1 MRIRHIATRFALLVG
16 IAAVV
21 PLLAY
26 GLVSILSLQRGTRE
40 SVVHGNQN
48 VAVRAAEEI
57 RRYVVTNAELLKA
70 LAADLQDTGL
80 DQHQQDQILKN
91 YVLQFRE
98 FREITLFDE
107 HGAMIASSRV
117 GKPRVVIPVVIPKDA
132 QLTINGVSMSPIR
145 VDEDLLPTSVF
156 AIRLTRLSQPSGWL
170 AGEFSLEEMWRMVD
184 QIRIGDHGFA
194 MVVAPGG
201 ELVAHG
207 DPDKK
212 ALVAQTRNMSGHPL
226 FAAARARQDATP
238 VSQEY
243 TDEDGRSQL
252 GVAARIAQ
260 LGWTV
265 IVQQPTREAYANAS
279 VLQRQL
285 VIAISIAL
293 LGMITVGY
301 LFGRSFIN
309 PILTLQRG
317 THDIAA
323 GQLDARVDIRRDD
336 ELGNLGKAFNAM
348 ADRLVTLQEEVKRQ
362 ERQATFGRVAA
373 GLVHDLSHPIQ
384 NIGNS
389 TRLLLRD
396 DVDPE
401 SREMF
406 RRTIER
412 ELQTLKRFMD
422 DLRHVVKPK
431 PIERFAM
438 DVNGS
443 IAEIAESMRGEGDR
457 NGVTVETQYGQ
468 GPLVIEGDRFALGRV
483 YRNLITNAI
492 QATKP
497 GGRVT
502 ITTGRAGDQVEI
514 SVTDTGS
521 GIPPERLSAIFDDF
535 VTTKRHGLGLGLAI
549 TKRIVEQLN
558 GTIDVQSEVG
568 HGTAFTLRFP
578 ARDDRSA
585 QAAAS

>member
-1 MRIRHIATRFALLVG
+1 MRIRHIATRFALLLGV
-16 IAAVV
+16 AAVV
-21 PLLAY
+21 PLVGF

-40 SVVHGNQN
+40 SVVNGNQN
-48 VAVRAAEEI
+48 VAIRAAEEI
-57 RRYVVTNAELLKA
+57 RRYVVTNAELLKG
-70 LAADLQDTGL
+70 LAANLQDTGL
-80 DQHQQDQILKN
+80 DLRQQDQILKN
-91 YVLQFRE
+91 YILQFRE

-107 HGAMIASSRV
+107 HGATIASSRV
-117 GKPRVVIPVVIPKDA
+117 GTPRVVIPKDA
-132 QLTINGVSMSPIR
+132 QLTINGVAMSPIR

-156 AIRLTRLSQPSGWL
+156 AIRLTHLNQPAGWL

-184 QIRIGDHGFA
+184 QIRIGDHGYA

-212 ALVAQTRNMSGHPL
+212 ALVAQTRNMSGHQL

-238 VSQEY
+238 MSQEY

-265 IVQQPTREAYANAS
+265 IVEQPTREAYANAT

-285 VIAISIAL
+285 GVSISIAL

-323 GQLDARVDIRRDD
+323 GQLDARVSIDRDD
-336 ELGNLGKAFNAM
+336 ELGDLGRAFNTM

-362 ERQATFGRVAA
+362 ERQAMFGRVAA

-396 DVDPE
+396 DLDLE
-401 SREMF
+401 SREQF

-412 ELQTLKRFMD
+412 ELQTLKRFME

-443 IAEIAESMRGEGDR
+443 VAEIAESMRGEGDR
-457 NGVTVETQYGQ
+457 NGVTVETQYGP
-468 GPLVIEGDRFALGRV
+468 GPLVIDGDRFALGRV

-492 QATKP
+492 QATEP

-502 ITTGRAGDQVEI
+502 IATSRAGDRIEI
-514 SVTDTGS
+514 RVADTGS
-521 GIPPERLSAIFDDF
+521 GIPADRLSAIFDDF
-535 VTTKRHGLGLGLAI
+535 VTTKRLGLGLGLAI
-549 TKRIVEQLN
+549 SKRIVEQLN

-568 HGTAFTLRFP
+568 RGTAFTLRFP

>member
-1 MRIRHIATRFALLVG
+1 MRIRHIATRFAM
-16 IAAVV
+16 
-21 PLLAY
+21 LLAMAAIGPLITY
-26 GLVSILSLQRGTRE
+26 GAVSLVSLQRGTRE
-40 SVVHGNQN
+40 SVVNGNQN

-57 RRYVVTNAELLKA
+57 RRYVVANAELLKA

-80 DQHQQDQILKN
+80 DRRQQDQILKN

-117 GKPRVVIPVVIPKDA
+117 GRARVVIPVVIPNET

-145 VDEDLLPTSVF
+145 VDEDLLPASVF
-156 AIRLTRLSQPSGWL
+156 AIRLTRLNQPSGWL

-212 ALVAQTRNMSGHPL
+212 ALVAQTRNMNGHPL
-226 FAAARARQDATP
+226 FAAARARQDAAP

-243 TDEDGRSQL
+243 ADEDGRSQL

-260 LGWTV
+260 LGWTI
-265 IVQQPTREAYANAS
+265 IVEQPTREAYASAG

-285 VIAISIAL
+285 VVAISVAL

-301 LFGRSFIN
+301 FFGRSFIN
-309 PILTLQRG
+309 PILALQRG
-317 THDIAA
+317 THNIAA

-336 ELGNLGKAFNAM
+336 ELGDLGQAFNTM

-362 ERQATFGRVAA
+362 ERQAIFGRVAA

-396 DVDPE
+396 DLDPE

-406 RRTIER
+406 RRTIDR
-412 ELQTLKRFMD
+412 ELQTLKRFME

-443 IAEIAESMRGEGDR
+443 VDEIVESMRGEGDR
-457 NGVTVETQYGQ
+457 NGVTVETEYGQ
-468 GPLVIEGDRFALGRV
+468 GPLVMEGDRFALGRV

-492 QATKP
+492 QATAP

-502 ITTGRAGDQVEI
+502 IVTSRAGDQIQI

-549 TKRIVEQLN
+549 SKRIVEQLN
-558 GTIDVQSEVG
+558 GTIDVHSTVG
-568 HGTAFTLRFP
+568 QGTAFTLRFP

-585 QAAAS
+585 RAAS